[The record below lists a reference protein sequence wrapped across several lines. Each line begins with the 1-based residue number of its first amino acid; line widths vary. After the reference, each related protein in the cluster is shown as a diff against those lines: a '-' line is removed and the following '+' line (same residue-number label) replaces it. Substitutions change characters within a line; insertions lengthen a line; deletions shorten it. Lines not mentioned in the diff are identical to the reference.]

1 MVGYSPTLDEA
12 ALPTFSDSQVRER
25 FCLTSEESVH
35 TVSQMLRDRVELYF
49 CFPDDAEIMLN
60 AFFKSTDSLWLLGE
74 VWGFNFPHDVLVES
88 EVCQVKK
95 ACPDIWKPEWEPGMI
110 KKLGLKGELS
120 M

>member
-1 MVGYSPTLDEA
+1 MVGYSPTLDKA

-25 FCLTSEESVH
+25 FCLKKESTEVIA
-35 TVSQMLRDRVELYF
+35 QCLRDRVELYS
-49 CFPDDAEIMLN
+49 CFPDDAEILLN

-74 VWGFNFPHDVLVES
+74 VWGFNFPHDILVES

-95 ACPDIWKPEWEPGMI
+95 ACPDVWPPAWEPGMI
-110 KKLGLKGELS
+110 RKLGLKGELS